1 MFRQLLI
8 AALICFVARTV
19 QSFKPSF
26 IRQSRS
32 GTVFKMVAEKF
43 EDPNF
48 DAHLPKMLKVG
59 RSQNRPDPDLAKNLR
74 ERFKKIQTVK
84 RAAAAALKKSN
95 NAELAIELE
104 ELADEFAETEEKFG
118 GLRNI
123 SNMIALTVY

>member
-8 AALICFVARTV
+8 AAVICLVARTAM
-19 QSFKPSF
+19 SFKPSF
-26 IRQSRS
+26 VRQSRY
-32 GTVFKMVAEKF
+32 GAVVKMAEEKF

-48 DAHLPKMLKVG
+48 DAHLPKMLNVG

-74 ERFKKIQTVK
+74 ERFKKMQTVK

-104 ELADEFAETEEKFG
+104 ELADEFAETEERFG
-118 GLRNI
+118 KWRQYNWKSTSL
-123 SNMIALTVY
+123 